1 MTAENC
7 ELLTA
12 QAVAQRL
19 GIIPWRV
26 YVEAKA
32 GRLPGVVWIGRR
44 TLRFDPEAIERFVAA
59 GGTRPNGEGAR

>member
-1 MTAENC
+1 MTVGDS

-12 QAVAQRL
+12 KAVAQRL

-26 YVEAKA
+26 YLEARA

-44 TLRFDPEAIERFVAA
+44 TLRFDPAAIESFIAA
-59 GGTRPNGEGAR
+59 GGTRREDAG